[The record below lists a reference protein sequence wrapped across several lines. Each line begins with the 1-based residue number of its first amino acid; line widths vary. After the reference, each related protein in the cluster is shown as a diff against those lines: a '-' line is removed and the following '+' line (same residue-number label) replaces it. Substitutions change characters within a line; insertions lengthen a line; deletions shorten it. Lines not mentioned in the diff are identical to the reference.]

1 MKDRL
6 VTRDYC
12 LILAANFLLYFAF
25 YLILPILPFYLT
37 EIFHTG
43 NAAVGI
49 ILSCYTVAS
58 LCRYIGTKTSL
69 SDSLLCFHLDICRIY
84 AGGSIDIIRPVENS
98 TRAGIRYGNSS
109 RKYDCNRHYPIL
121 TTRRSSRILWTDE

>member
-12 LILAANFLLYFAF
+12 LILAANFLLYFTF
-25 YLILPILPFYLT
+25 LPNRNIPYGKCRCGNYPLVLYRSLTLYPSILRLP
-37 EIFHTG
+37 
-43 NAAVGI
+43 V
-49 ILSCYTVAS
+49 
-58 LCRYIGTKTSL
+58 RYIGTKTSL